1 MKDKTK
7 RPSNKNARKE
17 NKKYP
22 YKKRKPIVIISFAIL
37 IIFSFVGL
45 LIGGGIIH
53 ENIHKSDY
61 RSVSK
66 FSDEMCYLTSGWE
79 GYYGFEFPDNQQEEV
94 KRVLQYTE
102 FKAYGIQSIITLIY
116 FVAIVMVAHRFL

>member
-1 MKDKTK
+1 MKDKEK
-7 RPSNKNARKE
+7 RQSRRDARKE

-37 IIFSFVGL
+37 FFFSFIGL

-61 RSVSK
+61 RNVSK

-79 GYYGFEFPDNQQEEV
+79 GYYGFEFPDDQQEEV
-94 KRVLQYTE
+94 NRVIQYTE
-102 FKAYGIQSIITLIY
+102 FKAYGFQSVITLIY
-116 FVAIVMVAHRFL
+116 FAALVIVARRFL